1 MAPNKFE
8 KHIKKQ
14 LKEREISP
22 SKEAWN
28 KLSKQ
33 LDESG
38 GQEKKSYFW
47 YAIAAS
53 VIGLLLVSVFY
64 LNWIESPLNSSI
76 QVVETPVVEDQE
88 EETKKEFKEVEKP
101 IEVVTYEALEVPK
114 VKSEVIEIATIP
126 DSSKMVTSLE
136 GVKPEEEVLALNE
149 NAEEIIRTKVME
161 VIAQVD
167 LLEETK
173 NDLTEAEVDSLLRMA
188 QKEILTEKLFNG
200 DRSVDAMA
208 LLTEVEN
215 ELDKSFR
222 DQIFESLKT
231 GFLKVRTAVAD
242 RNN

>member
-38 GQEKKSYFW
+38 GHEKKSYFW

-88 EETKKEFKEVEKP
+88 EETKKEFKELEKP

-208 LLTEVEN
+208 LLTEVED